1 MAVHQSTIP
10 DVEKFG
16 YLRDYLKGEAQL
28 CVENLELTD
37 ANYAVAIATLR
48 RTYGNQDVLI
58 DAHMNKLDSLTQ
70 IKDASDTSAIRCF
83 QLSIQSHINA
93 LVNLGIAKTSHG
105 GLGSRILR
113 AIPHKLQ
120 TEWSKSATNKVT
132 DIDHVLTFLQEQVEA
147 AERLSRL
154 KPQTPKAQT
163 NGQVAKTPSTTQ
175 ATASQLNVGVV
186 PKTTPNS
193 KSKTKKGWAAHLQ
206 KEEGR
211 LPLQE
216 RRCFHAFFVKRCTGL
231 RIVRWS
237 SKTNE
242 TKVRRRRRTHHT
254 RWKRS
259 TVRNPIQRASGNQS
273 VWSKS
278 LQLASWK
285 SRFQSQKRRFIQ
297 TRPNSCQSANFE
309 V

>member
-1 MAVHQSTIP
+1 MNLSIYT
-10 DVEKFG
+10 DEMFG

-70 IKDASDTSAIRCF
+70 IKDASDTSALRCF

-93 LVNLGIAKTSHG
+93 LVNLGIPKTSHG

-154 KPQTPKAQT
+154 K
-163 NGQVAKTPSTTQ
+163 
-175 ATASQLNVGVV
+175 TAD
-186 PKTTPNS
+186 T
-193 KSKTKKGWAAHLQ
+193 
-206 KEEGR
+206 
-211 LPLQE
+211 
-216 RRCFHAFFVKRCTGL
+216 
-231 RIVRWS
+231 
-237 SKTNE
+237 
-242 TKVRRRRRTHHT
+242 
-254 RWKRS
+254 
-259 TVRNPIQRASGNQS
+259 
-273 VWSKS
+273 
-278 LQLASWK
+278 
-285 SRFQSQKRRFIQ
+285 
-297 TRPNSCQSANFE
+297 
-309 V
+309 

>member
-1 MAVHQSTIP
+1 MNLSIYT
-10 DVEKFG
+10 DEMFG

-70 IKDASDTSAIRCF
+70 IKDASDTSALRCF

-93 LVNLGIAKTSHG
+93 SVNQGIPKTSHG

-120 TEWSKSATNKVT
+120 TEWAKSATNKVT

-154 KPQTPKAQT
+154 K
-163 NGQVAKTPSTTQ
+163 
-175 ATASQLNVGVV
+175 TAD
-186 PKTTPNS
+186 T
-193 KSKTKKGWAAHLQ
+193 
-206 KEEGR
+206 
-211 LPLQE
+211 
-216 RRCFHAFFVKRCTGL
+216 
-231 RIVRWS
+231 
-237 SKTNE
+237 
-242 TKVRRRRRTHHT
+242 
-254 RWKRS
+254 
-259 TVRNPIQRASGNQS
+259 
-273 VWSKS
+273 
-278 LQLASWK
+278 
-285 SRFQSQKRRFIQ
+285 
-297 TRPNSCQSANFE
+297 
-309 V
+309 